1 MNQIIISPSIL
12 SADFLNLGNDIL
24 KAKEAGAE
32 FIHIDVMDGVFV
44 NNISIGLP
52 VLKSIDH
59 KFNLVNDVHL
69 MIVNPLK
76 YVQDFIDAGADY
88 ITFHYEAVNEK
99 GDIDKIIDI
108 IHKQNKKVGISIKPN
123 TKVEV
128 LLPYLNKIDLVLVM
142 SVEPGFGGQK
152 FIETS
157 LDKIDYLS
165 SFKKDN
171 HLKYLIE
178 VDGGIN
184 EDTAKLCVK
193 AGADVLVAGSYL
205 YKSKDMKESLEKLR
219 G

>member
-1 MNQIIISPSIL
+1 MNKIIVSPSIL

-52 VLKSIDH
+52 VLKCIDH
-59 KFNLVNDVHL
+59 KYGLVNDVHL

-99 GDIDKIIDI
+99 EDIDKIIDI

-128 LLPYLNKIDLVLVM
+128 LLPYLKDIDLVLVM

-165 SFKKDN
+165 SFKKNN
-171 HLKYLIE
+171 HLEYLIE

-184 EDTAKLCVK
+184 EETAKLCVN
-193 AGADVLVAGSYL
+193 AGVDALVAGSYL
-205 YKSKDMKESLEKLR
+205 YKSKNMKESLGKLR

>member
-1 MNQIIISPSIL
+1 MNKIIVSPSIL

-52 VLKSIDH
+52 VLKCIDH
-59 KFNLVNDVHL
+59 KYGLVNDVHL

-99 GDIDKIIDI
+99 EDIDKIIDI

-128 LLPYLNKIDLVLVM
+128 LLPYLKDIDLVLVM

-165 SFKKDN
+165 SFKKNN
-171 HLKYLIE
+171 HLEYLIE

-184 EDTAKLCVK
+184 EETAKLCVNV
-193 AGADVLVAGSYL
+193 GVDVLVAGSYL
-205 YKSKDMKESLEKLR
+205 YKSKNMKESLGKLR

>member
-1 MNQIIISPSIL
+1 MNKIIISPSIL

-52 VLKSIDH
+52 VLKCIDH
-59 KFNLVNDVHL
+59 EFNLVNDVHL

-99 GDIDKIIDI
+99 EDIDKIIDI

-165 SFKKDN
+165 SFKKN
-171 HLKYLIE
+171 NRLEYLIE

-193 AGADVLVAGSYL
+193 AGVDVLVAGSYL
-205 YKSKDMKESLEKLR
+205 YKSENMKDSLEKLR

>member
-1 MNQIIISPSIL
+1 MNKIIISPSIL

-52 VLKSIDH
+52 VLKCIDH
-59 KFNLVNDVHL
+59 EFNLVNDVHL

-99 GDIDKIIDI
+99 EDIDKIIDI

-165 SFKKDN
+165 SFKKN
-171 HLKYLIE
+171 NRLEYLIE

-193 AGADVLVAGSYL
+193 AGVDVLVAGSYL
-205 YKSKDMKESLEKLR
+205 YKSENMKDSVEKLR

>member
-1 MNQIIISPSIL
+1 MNKIIVSPSIL

-52 VLKSIDH
+52 VLKCIDH
-59 KFNLVNDVHL
+59 KYGLVNDVHL

-99 GDIDKIIDI
+99 EDIDKIIDI

-128 LLPYLNKIDLVLVM
+128 LLPYLKDINLVLVM

-165 SFKKDN
+165 SFKKNN
-171 HLKYLIE
+171 HLEYLIE

-184 EDTAKLCVK
+184 EETAKLCVN
-193 AGADVLVAGSYL
+193 AGVDALVAGSYL
-205 YKSKDMKESLEKLR
+205 YKSKNMKESLGKLR

>member
-1 MNQIIISPSIL
+1 MNKIIVSPSIL

-52 VLKSIDH
+52 VLKCINH
-59 KFNLVNDVHL
+59 KYGLVNDVHL

-99 GDIDKIIDI
+99 EDIDKIIDI

-128 LLPYLNKIDLVLVM
+128 LLPYLKDIDLVLVM

-165 SFKKDN
+165 SFKKNN
-171 HLKYLIE
+171 HLEYLIE

-184 EDTAKLCVK
+184 EETAKLCVN
-193 AGADVLVAGSYL
+193 AGVDALVAGSYL
-205 YKSKDMKESLEKLR
+205 YKSKNMKESLGKLR

>member
-1 MNQIIISPSIL
+1 MNKIIVSPSIL

-52 VLKSIDH
+52 VLKCIDH
-59 KFNLVNDVHL
+59 KYGLVNDVHL

-99 GDIDKIIDI
+99 EDIDKIIDI

-128 LLPYLNKIDLVLVM
+128 LLPYLKDIDLVLVM

-165 SFKKDN
+165 SFKKNN
-171 HLKYLIE
+171 HLEYLIE

-184 EDTAKLCVK
+184 EETAKLCVN
-193 AGADVLVAGSYL
+193 AGVDALVAGSYL
-205 YKSKDMKESLEKLR
+205 YKSKSMKESLGKLR

>member
-52 VLKSIDH
+52 VLKCIDH

-157 LDKIDYLS
+157 LGKIDYLS

>member
-1 MNQIIISPSIL
+1 MNKIIVSPSIL

-52 VLKSIDH
+52 ALKCIDH
-59 KFNLVNDVHL
+59 KYGLVNDVHL

-99 GDIDKIIDI
+99 EDIDKIIDI

-128 LLPYLNKIDLVLVM
+128 LLPYLKDIDLVLVM

-165 SFKKDN
+165 SFKKNN
-171 HLKYLIE
+171 HLEYLIE

-184 EDTAKLCVK
+184 EETAKLCVN
-193 AGADVLVAGSYL
+193 AGVDALVAGSYL
-205 YKSKDMKESLEKLR
+205 YKSKNMKESLGKLR